1 MLNLLKY
8 QFRKLFRNVVF
19 YIIIGLV
26 LIQNVISIFDFT
38 GKDAYFVD
46 YILRFDQ
53 YNLIMF
59 GAAVFVPLFA
69 CGDYANGAVKT
80 VFGKGYTRTQNF
92 ISKLIACLAANIMI
106 CGLQI
111 GLMLILGAS
120 VIPNSGFTP
129 KLAGEAAYMLFLFAF
144 CECGF
149 TCVFFGVSEVVGNP
163 IIAVVVNF
171 FGMFLLT
178 AILIGLSMAV
188 SYDLS
193 QWMLEAALTDL
204 GTLPMTN
211 KVVLKAWTFPVVYSA
226 VFLGLGYLFAL
237 RREVK

>member
-1 MLNLLKY
+1 
-8 QFRKLFRNVVF
+8 
-19 YIIIGLV
+19 
-26 LIQNVISIFDFT
+26 
-38 GKDAYFVD
+38 
-46 YILRFDQ
+46 
-53 YNLIMF
+53 MF

-92 ISKLIACLAANIMI
+92 MSKLIACMAANLMI

-111 GLMLILGAS
+111 GLMLILGSS

-129 KLAGEAAYMLFLFAF
+129 KLAGEAAYMLFLSAF

-178 AILIGLSMAV
+178 AILIGLSTSV

-193 QWMLEAALTDL
+193 QWMLEAALNDMD
-204 GTLPMTN
+204 TLPMTN

>member
-1 MLNLLKY
+1 M
-8 QFRKLFRNVVF
+8 
-19 YIIIGLV
+19 
-26 LIQNVISIFDFT
+26 
-38 GKDAYFVD
+38 
-46 YILRFDQ
+46 
-53 YNLIMF
+53 
-59 GAAVFVPLFA
+59 
-69 CGDYANGAVKT
+69 
-80 VFGKGYTRTQNF
+80 
-92 ISKLIACLAANIMI
+92 
-106 CGLQI
+106 
-111 GLMLILGAS
+111 
-120 VIPNSGFTP
+120 
-129 KLAGEAAYMLFLFAF
+129 
-144 CECGF
+144 
-149 TCVFFGVSEVVGNP
+149 GNP

-211 KVVLKAWTFPVVYSA
+211 KVVLRAWTFPVVYSA